1 MSKNTTVID
10 MSELLNLQKKR
21 EEVLGVISQKLNASK
36 NPYDL
41 SDAEITYWT
50 VRDLKSIVESAENEN
65 VIDLAFKIF
74 RRIEHKL
81 R

>member
-10 MSELLNLQKKR
+10 MSELLNINKKR
-21 EEVLGVISQKLNASK
+21 EEVLHTISQKLNASK

-41 SDAEITYWT
+41 SDAELAYWT
-50 VRDLKSIVESAENEN
+50 VTDLKNIVISAESEK

-74 RRIEHKL
+74 RRIEHIL

>member
-1 MSKNTTVID
+1 MSKNITVID
-10 MSELLNLQKKR
+10 MNDLLNLEKKR
-21 EEVLGVISQKLNASK
+21 EEVLDTISQKLNASK

-50 VRDLKSIVESAENEN
+50 VRDLKSIVESAENEE
-65 VIDLAFKIF
+65 VINLAFKIF
-74 RRIEHKL
+74 KRIEHKL